1 MNNLSD
7 GLHRIKRKL
16 GHDNEKCE
24 TYAIN
29 YKYCDCF
36 LQYANFK
43 DNFIKY
49 KCLCCNKSYQHNLD
63 EQLKKRFI

>member
-24 TYAIN
+24 TYAIK

-49 KCLCCNKSYQHNLD
+49 KCLCCNKNYQHNLD